1 MPSFGETFF
10 PDPRPEK
17 PDLNDVTASE
27 APGYYSAPLY
37 DFEDYALWTEG
48 KLGINPYVAFNL
60 VPDDR
65 VLPGAGISLGKTGED
80 RRGILSVGNPNLNY
94 SREVV
99 LPEGAGREIYDRI
112 EGGIGPFG
120 GYFMESQFPQG
131 TGTEYGG
138 SLNLGP
144 FTLFGN
150 RATTQQNGIP
160 EADRRYFTNPNVD
173 TRSTT
178 IGLRGSGDVGIG
190 TLSGVVE
197 SKEGYSDFPQF
208 TGQESRRRVQ
218 DPWITRYNLGLK
230 SDYGDK
236 DLVYDIGGRWTD
248 VRGVGTEPS
257 LYGSFKWL
265 DPLKLGGELS
275 AEGGWRN
282 PIGGESSADVGFRYT
297 LPLGGGK

>member
-1 MPSFGETFF
+1 MASFREDSV

-27 APGYYSAPLY
+27 ALGYYSAPLY

-48 KLGINPYVAFNL
+48 KLGIDPYVAFNL

-94 SREVV
+94 SRELV
-99 LPEGAGREIYDRI
+99 LPKAGREIYDKFRVRT
-112 EGGIGPFG
+112 GPVE

-150 RATTQQNGIP
+150 RATTQQNVIP
-160 EADRRYFTNPNVD
+160 EADRGYFTNPNVD
-173 TRSTT
+173 TRRTT
-178 IGLRGSGDVGIG
+178 FGVSGSGDVGIG
-190 TLSGVVE
+190 TLYGGANLTNS
-197 SKEGYSDFPQF
+197 SYQLPRSI
-208 TGQESRRRVQ
+208 GQESRPTAQ
-218 DPWITRYNLGLK
+218 DPRITRYNMGL
-230 SDYGDK
+230 SGDNF
-236 DLVYDIGGRWTD
+236 DIGGRLTD
-248 VRGVGTEPS
+248 VRNVGTKPEF
-257 LYGSFKWL
+257 YGSLKWL
-265 DPLKLGGELS
+265 DPYLGGEFGVN
-275 AEGGWRN
+275 AGWRN

-297 LPLGGGK
+297 LPLGG

>member
-1 MPSFGETFF
+1 MASFREDSV
-10 PDPRPEK
+10 PDPKPEK

-27 APGYYSAPLY
+27 ALSYGRFAARLY
-37 DFEDYALWTEG
+37 DFEKSPYELWTEG
-48 KLGINPYVAFNL
+48 NLETDPSLGFNL

-65 VLPGAGISLGKTGED
+65 TLPGAGISLRKTGED

-94 SREVV
+94 SRELV
-99 LPEGAGREIYDRI
+99 LPEGEGAGREIYDRI

-150 RATTQQNGIP
+150 RATTRQNVIP
-160 EADRRYFTNPNVD
+160 EADKRYFTNPNVD

-190 TLSGVVE
+190 TLYGGANLTNS
-197 SKEGYSDFPQF
+197 SYQSPRSI
-208 TGQESRRRVQ
+208 GQESRPTSQ
-218 DPWITRYNLGLK
+218 DPRITRYNMGL
-230 SDYGDK
+230 SGDNF
-236 DLVYDIGGRWTD
+236 DIGGRFTD
-248 VRGVGTEPS
+248 VRNVGTKPEF
-257 LYGSFKWL
+257 YGSLKWL
-265 DPLKLGGELS
+265 DPYLGGEFGVN
-275 AEGGWRN
+275 AGWRN
-282 PIGGESSADVGFRYT
+282 PIGDESSADVGFRYT
-297 LPLGGGK
+297 LPLGG